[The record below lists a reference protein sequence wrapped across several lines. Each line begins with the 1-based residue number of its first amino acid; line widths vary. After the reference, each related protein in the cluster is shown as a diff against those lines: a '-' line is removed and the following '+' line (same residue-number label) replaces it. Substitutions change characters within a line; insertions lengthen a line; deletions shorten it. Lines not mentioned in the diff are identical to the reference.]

1 MAMNIL
7 CMRSIELR
15 NPYLDLD
22 LVFFLINL
30 PSKYKSKINEI
41 NDNGK
46 KLFKVIAKQL
56 YGKKINKEKE
66 GTRNY
71 SKKISDKIFW
81 KLDEF
86 KILKKYKIKLDEL
99 NYYKLLFKIINLEI
113 LYRESI
119 LNDKKFNI
127 KTILSNYGLN
137 FFQKK

>member
-1 MAMNIL
+1 MHE
-7 CMRSIELR
+7 SIELR

-71 SKKISDKIFW
+71 SKKISNKIF
-81 KLDEF
+81 
-86 KILKKYKIKLDEL
+86 
-99 NYYKLLFKIINLEI
+99 LEI
-113 LYRESI
+113 R
-119 LNDKKFNI
+119 
-127 KTILSNYGLN
+127 
-137 FFQKK
+137 